1 MMKIFSRKT
10 SYSTRELLYAFKDN
24 KGTFLRTVRNRV
36 EMLPYKLVAEIFG
49 MEGLEFVGHGGALHE
64 EHAAA
69 HLERVGNTR
78 KGLFHK
84 FKGAADDP
92 VYGDGHA
99 AARHLVTEH
108 IDSLETHFFDNH
120 VEEVDAVRARFAE
133 RQADGRI
140 HDLERNPRKTG
151 TAADIDHA
159 SRPLRHVGINQRAV
173 GVVAFHHRLESVQ
186 ASQILV
192 VVVRTQ
198 QLVEFPN
205 LLERFG
211 LQFYAVVMQQ
221 LVEARKRGRD
231 ALTVKQRKVGTGCLE
246 VRHEIATCS
255 GRIAGGLPGT
265 SVSKRLP
272 LRPVARLRGFP

>member
-1 MMKIFSRKT
+1 MT
-10 SYSTRELLYAFKDN
+10 PST
-24 KGTFLRTVRNRV
+24 GMVMLR
-36 EMLPYKLVAEIFG
+36 
-49 MEGLEFVGHGGALHE
+49 
-64 EHAAA
+64 
-69 HLERVGNTR
+69 
-78 KGLFHK
+78 
-84 FKGAADDP
+84 
-92 VYGDGHA
+92 
-99 AARHLVTEH
+99 
-108 IDSLETHFFDNH
+108 
-120 VEEVDAVRARFAE
+120 RFAE
-133 RQADGRI
+133 RKADGRI

-151 TAADIDHA
+151 TATDIDHA
-159 SRPLRHVGINQRAV
+159 GRPLGHVCINQRAV

-231 ALTVKQRKVGTGCLE
+231 AFAVKQREVGTGRLE

-255 GRIAGGLPGT
+255 GRIAGRLTGT
-265 SVSKRLP
+265 CISRRLP
-272 LRPVARLRGFP
+272 LRSVARLRGLP